1 MSRRFLLV
9 GGWCRRPAT
18 SGRCPSPRRRRRA
31 SSVARFAPPR
41 RGSAPSSAS
50 TPCATSSACT
60 RSTRLGRQR
69 RGPSHALEPR
79 ARRRRTTLANLLH
92 RGVACRSHLVRQS
105 VRPQIET
112 GRGVSHHW
120 SLRAGATTSGGLM
133 FGSSSQLLSPM
144 KGGGLC
150 GGPGPRPGHLIPVYR
165 ELALNR
171 LTRHLVKGERVAAY
185 PPLNPYPLG

>member
-79 ARRRRTTLANLLH
+79 PRRRRTTLANLLH

-112 GRGVSHHW
+112 GRGVFHHW
-120 SLRAGATTSGGLM
+120 ALRAGATTSGGLM

-144 KGGGLC
+144 KSN
-150 GGPGPRPGHLIPVYR
+150 RPGRKPPAR
-165 ELALNR
+165 SD
-171 LTRHLVKGERVAAY
+171 HLVSVHLDFAAQGH
-185 PPLNPYPLG
+185 PLLT